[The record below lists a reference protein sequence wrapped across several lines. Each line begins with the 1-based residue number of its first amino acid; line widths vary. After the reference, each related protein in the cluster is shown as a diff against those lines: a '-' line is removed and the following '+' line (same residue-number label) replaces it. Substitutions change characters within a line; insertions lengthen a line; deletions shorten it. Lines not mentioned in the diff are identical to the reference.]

1 VAQAATN
8 KGLKEDVKAMKKYGL
23 AVVSVLISAG
33 ALTACGDNA
42 TGEEIEQLLTDS
54 NEAMGNL
61 NSYAVETAMHS
72 DDFENNA
79 ILQLT
84 RDPVALTNEH
94 RQPDAVSGETDVN
107 REFIEDGIYYYEEPS
122 IGEWIKFDAEEAGI
136 TGAESLRPAEAQLD
150 MLKQYSDQLE
160 LNDKGD
166 DYILSA
172 SGTEDEEL
180 QELALEMAGGQQ
192 AKEMGLEVTDFDIEI
207 VIDKS
212 SLLQKEAT
220 MTLGFQMPNQQENE
234 EEADMQTQ
242 SLTTTYSQFNEV
254 EDIHVPED
262 VVNEAID
269 IEEAQERME
278 QQQAEL
284 EQEAQPNE
292 DSEE

>member
-1 VAQAATN
+1 
-8 KGLKEDVKAMKKYGL
+8 MKKYGL
-23 AVVSVLISAG
+23 AVVSVLVGAG

-42 TGEEIEQLLTDS
+42 TGEEIEQLLTNS

-61 NSYAVETAMHS
+61 NSYAVETAVHS

-79 ILQLT
+79 SLQLT

-107 REFIEDGIYYYEEPS
+107 TEFIEDGIYYYEEPS
-122 IGEWIKFDAEEAGI
+122 IGEWIKLDAEEAGI

-150 MLKQYSDQLE
+150 MMKQYSDQLE

-172 SGTEDEEL
+172 SGTDGEL
-180 QELALEMAGGQQ
+180 KELALEMAGGQQ

-234 EEADMQTQ
+234 EEADVQTQ
-242 SLTTTYSQFNEV
+242 SLTSTYSQFNEV
-254 EDIHVPED
+254 EDIHVPDE
-262 VVNEAID
+262 VTNEAID
-269 IEEAQERME
+269 IEEAQEMME

>member
-1 VAQAATN
+1 
-8 KGLKEDVKAMKKYGL
+8 MKKYGL
-23 AVVSVLISAG
+23 AVVSVLVGAG

-61 NSYAVETAMHS
+61 NSYAVETAVHS

-79 ILQLT
+79 SLQLT

-107 REFIEDGIYYYEEPS
+107 TEFIEDGIYYYEEPS
-122 IGEWIKFDAEEAGI
+122 IGEWIKLDAEEAGI

-150 MLKQYSDQLE
+150 MMKQYSDQLE

-172 SGTEDEEL
+172 SGTDGEL
-180 QELALEMAGGQQ
+180 KELALEMAGGQQ

-234 EEADMQTQ
+234 KKADVQTQ
-242 SLTTTYSQFNEV
+242 SLTSTYSQFNEV
-254 EDIHVPED
+254 EDIHVPDE
-262 VVNEAID
+262 VTNEAID
-269 IEEAQERME
+269 IEEAQEMME

>member
-1 VAQAATN
+1 
-8 KGLKEDVKAMKKYGL
+8 MKKYGL
-23 AVVSVLISAG
+23 AVVSVLVGAG

-61 NSYAVETAMHS
+61 NSYAVETAVHS

-79 ILQLT
+79 SLQLT

-107 REFIEDGIYYYEEPS
+107 TEFIEDGIYYYEEPS
-122 IGEWIKFDAEEAGI
+122 IGEWIKLDAEEAGI

-150 MLKQYSDQLE
+150 MMKQYSDQLE

-172 SGTEDEEL
+172 SGTDGEL
-180 QELALEMAGGQQ
+180 KELALEMAGGQQ

-234 EEADMQTQ
+234 EEAAVQTQ
-242 SLTTTYSQFNEV
+242 SLTSTYSQFNEV
-254 EDIHVPED
+254 EDIHVPDE
-262 VVNEAID
+262 VTNEAID
-269 IEEAQERME
+269 IEEAQEMME

>member
-1 VAQAATN
+1 
-8 KGLKEDVKAMKKYGL
+8 MKKYGL
-23 AVVSVLISAG
+23 AVVSVLVGAG

-61 NSYAVETAMHS
+61 NSYAVETAVHS

-79 ILQLT
+79 SLQLT

-94 RQPDAVSGETDVN
+94 RQPDAVSGETGVN
-107 REFIEDGIYYYEEPS
+107 TEFIEDGIYYYEEPS
-122 IGEWIKFDAEEAGI
+122 IGEWIKLDAEEAGI

-150 MLKQYSDQLE
+150 MMKQYSDQLE

-172 SGTEDEEL
+172 SGTDGEL
-180 QELALEMAGGQQ
+180 KELALEMAGGQQ

-234 EEADMQTQ
+234 EEADVQTQ
-242 SLTTTYSQFNEV
+242 SLTSTYSQFNEV
-254 EDIHVPED
+254 EDIHVPDE
-262 VVNEAID
+262 VINEAID
-269 IEEAQERME
+269 IEEAQEMME

>member
-1 VAQAATN
+1 
-8 KGLKEDVKAMKKYGL
+8 MKKYGL
-23 AVVSVLISAG
+23 AVVSVLVGAG

-61 NSYAVETAMHS
+61 NSYAVETAVHS

-79 ILQLT
+79 SLQLT

-107 REFIEDGIYYYEEPS
+107 TEFIEDGIYYYEEPS
-122 IGEWIKFDAEEAGI
+122 IGEWIKLDAEEAGI

-150 MLKQYSDQLE
+150 MMKQYSDQLE

-172 SGTEDEEL
+172 SGTDGEL
-180 QELALEMAGGQQ
+180 KELALEMAGGQQ

-242 SLTTTYSQFNEV
+242 SLTSTYSQFNEV
-254 EDIHVPED
+254 EDIHVPDE
-262 VVNEAID
+262 VTNEAID
-269 IEEAQERME
+269 IEEAQEMME

>member
-1 VAQAATN
+1 
-8 KGLKEDVKAMKKYGL
+8 MKKYGL
-23 AVVSVLISAG
+23 AVVSVLVGAG

-61 NSYAVETAMHS
+61 NSYAVETAVHS

-79 ILQLT
+79 SLQLT

-107 REFIEDGIYYYEEPS
+107 TEFIEDGIYYYEEPS
-122 IGEWIKFDAEEAGI
+122 IGEWIKLDAEEAGI

-150 MLKQYSDQLE
+150 MMKQYSDQLE

-172 SGTEDEEL
+172 SGTDGEL
-180 QELALEMAGGQQ
+180 KELALEMAGGQQ

-234 EEADMQTQ
+234 EEADVQTQ
-242 SLTTTYSQFNEV
+242 SLTSTYSQFNEV
-254 EDIHVPED
+254 EDIHVPDE
-262 VVNEAID
+262 VTNEAID
-269 IEEAQERME
+269 IEEAQEMME

>member
-1 VAQAATN
+1 
-8 KGLKEDVKAMKKYGL
+8 MKKYGL
-23 AVVSVLISAG
+23 AVVSVLVGAG

-61 NSYAVETAMHS
+61 NSYAVETAVHS

-79 ILQLT
+79 SLQLT

-94 RQPDAVSGETDVN
+94 RQPDAVSGETGVN
-107 REFIEDGIYYYEEPS
+107 TEFIEDGIYYYEEPS
-122 IGEWIKFDAEEAGI
+122 IGEWIKLDAEEAGI

-150 MLKQYSDQLE
+150 MMKQYSDQLE

-172 SGTEDEEL
+172 SGTDGEL
-180 QELALEMAGGQQ
+180 KELALEMAGGQQ

-234 EEADMQTQ
+234 EEADVQTQ
-242 SLTTTYSQFNEV
+242 SLTSTYSQFNEV
-254 EDIHVPED
+254 EDIHVPDE
-262 VVNEAID
+262 VTNEAID
-269 IEEAQERME
+269 IEEAQEMME